1 MGTTTSGYGYL
12 FPNDEVGAF
21 NPTAFVVAQALSRMR
36 TLTLCVV
43 RSLGATG
50 FVNVQPIVNMV
61 DGDGNAL
68 EHGTIYNVPYLQMRA
83 GTSAIV
89 AVPVVGDI
97 GLMAVCDRDISS
109 AKTSLAPG
117 PPPSG
122 REYDL
127 SDAIYIMGISL
138 GIPPTT
144 TVTVNAA
151 GIALADAT
159 GNIIAMTTG
168 GISITPASGQPVMV
182 NGAIHATGP
191 IIAGFGGPDQVTV
204 QLHQHTANDTPPT
217 PGT

>member
-21 NPTAFVVAQALSRMR
+21 NPTAYVVAQMLSRMR

-43 RSLGATG
+43 KSLGPTG
-50 FVNVQPIVNMV
+50 FVNVQPLVNMV

-68 EHGTIYNVPYLQMRA
+68 EHGTIFSVPYLQMRA
-83 GTSAIV
+83 GTSGIV
-89 AVPVVGDI
+89 AIPVPGDI

-122 REYDL
+122 REYDF
-127 SDAIYIMGISL
+127 SDAVYVMGL
-138 GIPPTT
+138 GIGPAPTT
-144 TVTVNAA
+144 TVTVDAT
-151 GIALADAT
+151 GIAFADAA
-159 GNIIAMTTG
+159 GNIIAMTAA
-168 GISITPASGQPVMV
+168 GIALTPASGQPVVV
-182 NGAIHATGP
+182 NGDLHATGTV
-191 IIAGFGGPDQVTV
+191 IAGFGGADQVTV
-204 QLHQHTANDTPPT
+204 QLHEHSANNVPPT